1 MVVDPKPVNRRSRV
15 GDRGL
20 IRSRASRTPTPHSP
34 HFPTMRWAL
43 AVALV
48 GVAFCQVAVAQQDPP
63 RRIISV
69 IPAVTEMLFAIGA
82 GPQVVGV
89 SSFDQQPP
97 EVRALTRVGGLIDPD
112 MERIILLRPDLVI
125 LYASQS
131 DPQEQLARAQIP
143 VFSYAH
149 GGLAHVTETI
159 RTLGARTGRP
169 GGAERVAT
177 SIERRL
183 EAIRERVKGRER
195 PRTLL
200 VLDREPLALRNIY
213 ASGGIGFLHDML
225 EVAGG
230 TNVFADIERESV
242 QPTTETILTTA
253 PDVIIEVRVGGD
265 MTAERIDREHRVWQT
280 LAGVPAVRQGRVYI
294 LTGGDLVVPGPRV
307 AEATDRLARVL
318 RGEF

>member
-20 IRSRASRTPTPHSP
+20 IRSRASWAPTPHSS
-34 HFPTMRWAL
+34 HSPTMRWAL

-97 EVRALTRVGGLIDPD
+97 AVRALTRVGGLIDPD